1 MGRRPEACRYRV
13 KQRSLA
19 VATLAIVVL
28 IVAGAVVW
36 YFAHPSRQLQN
47 ASQSPILG
55 KAQVGKPAPEF
66 QASTT
71 AGFFD
76 LAKTSKPVFLEV
88 FATWCPHCQ
97 RETAVVDKLYAAYGT
112 RVSFV
117 AVSGSGTAMD
127 GTSESSPLDVLN
139 FAQQFNVRYPI
150 AYDPLIREPNN
161 PKSVANLY
169 LQGGFPTFAVIGKDK
184 NVSYLS
190 SGEIPYGQL
199 AAELDKVLR

>member
-1 MGRRPEACRYRV
+1 M
-13 KQRSLA
+13 KQRTLA
-19 VATLAIVVL
+19 VTTIVVVVL
-28 IVAGAVVW
+28 IIAGAIAW
-36 YFAHPSRQLQN
+36 YFVHPSRQLQN
-47 ASQSPILG
+47 ASQSPIVG
-55 KAQVGKPAPEF
+55 KAQVGQPAPEF

-76 LAKTSKPVFLEV
+76 LAKTAKPVFLEV

-97 RETAVVDKLYAAYGT
+97 RETAVVDKLYSAYGQ
-112 RVSFV
+112 RVAFV

-127 GTSESSPLDVLN
+127 GTSESSPLDVLT

-169 LQGGFPTFAVIGKDK
+169 LQGGFPTFAIIGKDK

-190 SGEIPYGQL
+190 SGEVPYDRL
-199 AAELDKVLR
+199 AAELNKVLR